1 MIVPPRKRD
10 TIESILDELKEV
22 RSDNPQALERI
33 EQMRKAHISAK
44 KKNGGKR

>member
-22 RSDNPQALERI
+22 RRDNPQALKRI
-33 EQMRKAHISAK
+33 KKLQKEHISAK
-44 KKNGGKR
+44 KRNGGKR